1 MLDGHY
7 GYVAG
12 TRVFSGLG
20 EGVVG
25 GICYAAM
32 GRSARPE
39 RSISIYFAGQ
49 AIVGMVGLGSFGWI
63 AASLGWPW
71 LFLILSAIALPG
83 FWLAASIGRA
93 RSEERGVGKECVSTC
108 RYRWST
114 YHSKK
119 NKNKIKITQ
128 NINNK
133 IAIYFTKHK

>member
-7 GYVAG
+7 GYVAA

-63 AASLGWPW
+63 SASLGWPW
-71 LFLILSAIALPG
+71 LFLILSA
-83 FWLAASIGRA
+83 
-93 RSEERGVGKECVSTC
+93 RSEERRVGNECVSRC
-108 RYRWST
+108 GSRWWP
-114 YHSKK
+114 YH
-119 NKNKIKITQ
+119 
-128 NINNK
+128 
-133 IAIYFTKHK
+133 